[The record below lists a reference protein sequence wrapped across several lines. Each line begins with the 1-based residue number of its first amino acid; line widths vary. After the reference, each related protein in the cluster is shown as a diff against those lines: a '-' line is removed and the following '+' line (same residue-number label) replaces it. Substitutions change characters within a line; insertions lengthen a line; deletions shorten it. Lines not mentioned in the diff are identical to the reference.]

1 MAKKLFLII
10 ILLCSAQFIHAQSMS
25 DEQVMEYILNEKSN
39 GTDEKTIVQNLLA
52 KGVSPAQI
60 KEIQRKHK
68 EENSRI
74 GAVDLTGKNRL
85 RKESNATNSNFQT
98 LDEREM
104 QDSEKEDMMR
114 QDLAFLDIDSVVY
127 YNNQL
132 KDNKNIVYGRE
143 LFNNKLLTF
152 QPAMNIPTPADYIL
166 GPGDQILIDV
176 WGASQK
182 SFDSQISPEGNII
195 VEGVGPIKLAG
206 MTVTEANNVVKE
218 MLNEYFGGSSVS
230 LSLGSTR
237 NVKVEIVGDVVAPGS
252 YTLSAFST
260 IFNALY
266 MAGGINELGTLRNI
280 CLFRNGKN
288 ISKIDVYDYIING
301 NNKGNVR
308 LQDNDLI
315 IVGPYDAIV
324 NIQGKIKRPMMYE
337 VKKDETLANLLS
349 FSGSFTGDAFK
360 KSVRVIRKSGREYSI
375 HTVLKENLNSFHL
388 EDGDS
393 IYIDSIIPRFSNMVE
408 IKGAVFHP
416 GMYELGENINT
427 VMDLIEA
434 ADGLREDAFLTRAVM
449 HRRKPDMTLYAKSVD
464 LEGIL
469 NGSTADIKLNKEDVL
484 FIPSATEMRGER
496 TISIIGEVFYPGTYE
511 FAENTTIEDIILQ
524 AGGLT
529 NDASIARIDI
539 NRKKYDLTAIEEQD
553 TLIERFHF
561 EIKDGFFIDGEPQFT
576 LEPFDEVHVRKSPAS
591 SKIKN
596 ATINGAVNFGGKYAL
611 TNKRYRIS
619 DLVKDAGGVTKSAFI
634 EGARLYRA
642 TTNEERKQ
650 HEIAIRNSK
659 AQSYQ
664 ERLRFD
670 SNYDMEIADS
680 LTMTR
685 LKENE
690 FYIIAIDL
698 DKIIKN
704 PGCDE
709 DIILRENDEL
719 YIPET
724 FNTIKISG
732 EVNQPIS
739 IKYKKGENLSYYI
752 KKAGGYTDMAKKND
766 IYAIYMNGAVSE
778 LSKHSNKKIKPG
790 CEIVVPTKRISKRMS
805 TAEVVSITSATA
817 TLATM
822 IVTLVNVIK

>member
-1 MAKKLFLII
+1 MAKKFFLII
-10 ILLCSAQFIHAQSMS
+10 VLLCSSYLLNAQSMS
-25 DEQVMEYILNEKSN
+25 DEQVMEYIQNEKNKGS
-39 GTDEKTIVQNLLA
+39 DEKTIAQDLLS
-52 KGVSPAQI
+52 KGVSPAQL
-60 KEIQRKHK
+60 KEIKK
-68 EENSRI
+68 KYSEEKGRI
-74 GAVDLTGKNRL
+74 GAVDITGKRRL
-85 RKESNATNSNFQT
+85 RKESQVTNSNFQT
-98 LDEREM
+98 LNESYSNNPALV
-104 QDSEKEDMMR
+104 Q
-114 QDLAFLDIDSVVY
+114 QDLAFLDIDSIAY
-127 YNNQL
+127 YNNKL
-132 KDNKNIVYGRE
+132 KNNSDVVYGRE

-182 SFDSQISPEGNII
+182 NFDAQISPEGNII
-195 VEGVGPIKLAG
+195 IEGVGPVHLAG
-206 MTVTEANNVVKE
+206 LTVAEASKTVKE
-218 MLNEYFGGSSVS
+218 MMNEYYGGSSIS
-230 LSLGSTR
+230 LSLGSIR

-280 CLFRNGKN
+280 NLYRNGKN
-288 ISKIDVYDYIING
+288 ISQIDVYDYIING

-324 NIQGKIKRPMMYE
+324 NIQGKTKRPMMYE
-337 VKKDETLANLLS
+337 VKKSETLSSLLT
-349 FSGSFTGDAFK
+349 FSGGFTGDAYK
-360 KSVRVIRKSGREYSI
+360 KNVRVIRKSGKEYSI
-375 HTVLKENLNSFHL
+375 HTVLKENLSTFHL

-393 IYIDSIIPRFSNMVE
+393 VYIDSITPRFSNMVE

-427 VMDLIEA
+427 IMELIEA
-434 ADGLREDAFLTRAVM
+434 ADGLKEDAFLNRAVM
-449 HRRKPDMTLYAKSVD
+449 HRRKADMTLYAKSVD
-464 LEGIL
+464 LIGIM
-469 NGSTADIKLNKEDVL
+469 NGTTPDIKLNKEDVL
-484 FIPSATEMRGER
+484 FIPSTTEMRGER
-496 TISIIGEVFYPGTYE
+496 TISIIGEVLYPGIYE

-529 NDASIARIDI
+529 NDASMARIDV
-539 NRKKYDLTAIEEQD
+539 NRKKYDLKAIEEQD

-561 EIKDGFFIDGEPQFT
+561 EVKDGFFIDGEAQFT
-576 LEPFDEVHVRKSPAS
+576 LEPFDEVHVRKSPSS

-596 ATINGAVNFGGKYAL
+596 ATISGAVNFSGKFAL
-611 TNKRYRIS
+611 TNKSYRIS
-619 DLVKDAGGVTKSAFI
+619 DLIKDAGGVTKFAFT

-642 TTNEERKQ
+642 TTEDERKL
-650 HEIAIRNSK
+650 HEVAIRNAK

-670 SNYDMEIADS
+670 SDYDMEIADS

-685 LKENE
+685 LKEGKY
-690 FYIIAIDL
+690 YIIAINL
-698 DKIIKN
+698 DKIIKH
-704 PGCDE
+704 PGCED

-719 YIPET
+719 YIPEK
-724 FNTIKISG
+724 FNTIRISG

-739 IKYKKGENLSYYI
+739 VKYKKGENLSYYI

-766 IYAIYMNGAVSE
+766 IYTIYMNGSVSE
-778 LSKHSNKKIKPG
+778 LSKYSSKKIKPG
-790 CEIVVPTKRISKRMS
+790 CEIVVPTKRISKRIS
-805 TAEVVSITSATA
+805 TAEIVSITSATT

-822 IVTLVNVIK
+822 ILTLVNVIK